1 MNGSVVNILRKTL
14 KTAFYALL
22 PVYKL
27 VLLHVECVALA
38 NSQKKSHTHI
48 NEQKA
53 AMTKPNQEKKKNNQ
67 TNQRTLCI
75 IILVWEQYNK
85 LYNFPGLGNH
95 PRKTHLTFSGTV
107 II

>member
-53 AMTKPNQEKKKNNQ
+53 AMTKPNQNRKRKKQ
-67 TNQRTLCI
+67 P
-75 IILVWEQYNK
+75 NK
-85 LYNFPGLGNH
+85 SENFMHNYPGLG
-95 PRKTHLTFSGTV
+95 T
-107 II
+107 I